1 MGISDKIKELQ
12 DEIIKEEIR
21 GIKEKYETEKRKPQ
35 LSDLNR
41 LRKLD
46 ENTHKPAEIT
56 SLVVGIIGALM
67 LGFGMCICLGALQL
81 DFYLGLI
88 FGILGIVI
96 CAGSYFLYNK
106 IFEICRKKRAP
117 EIISLSNSLLDE

>member
-21 GIKEKYETEKRKPQ
+21 EIKEKYETEKRKPQ
-35 LSDLNR
+35 LSDLDR

-46 ENTHKPAEIT
+46 KNTHKPAEIA

-67 LGFGMCICLGALQL
+67 LGFGICICLRAIQL

-88 FGILGIVI
+88 FVILGIVI
-96 CAGSYFLYNK
+96 CVVSYFLYNK

-117 EIISLSNSLLDE
+117 EIISLANSLLNE